1 MFNIRLIVIFLMAAF
16 VVPVAYAQQVSSL
29 SESSDEKKS
38 EPKVGGM
45 INLSRSSSLYDFN
58 DGSRR
63 DGMDYMAML
72 NFKINEKYTLRA
84 QGGYSQDLKYSEAAD
99 FSDISINISR
109 SPSKMGKSILMGYRL
124 GAGVPTSKDS
134 HSRQSLL
141 TSLTTGINL
150 AIDPERLLPGL
161 EISGSMGLGRN
172 IHQYETALDG
182 RVNTQSS
189 AIQAVAVSYGLESG
203 LSISGNFSYRST
215 WSYQG
220 VMRNSFEMTQ
230 EIGYQINKNLA
241 LSIGHSNSGS
251 ALKPN
256 GSEYNIEAFD
266 DNNSIAYAS
275 TTLLF

>member
-16 VVPVAYAQQVSSL
+16 AVPVAYAQQVSSL

-134 HSRQSLL
+134 HSRQNLL

-161 EISGSMGLGRN
+161 EISGSMGFGRN

-182 RVNTQSS
+182 RVNTQYS

-241 LSIGHSNSGS
+241 LSIGHLNSGS

>member
-16 VVPVAYAQQVSSL
+16 AVPVAYAQQVSSL

-72 NFKINEKYTLRA
+72 NFKINEKYTVRA

-134 HSRQSLL
+134 HTRQNLL
-141 TSLTTGINL
+141 TSVTTGINL

-161 EISGSMGLGRN
+161 EISGSMGFGRN

-182 RVNTQSS
+182 RVNTQYS